1 VEVLVEAVEKE
12 VDKSEADTH
21 PWELLSRLMMTMKCS
36 ISNLLDFLSGIDL
49 SARRVLG
56 LIRAIALPSITNPLD
71 FEDLLK
77 YRYHLLSVARA
88 VDFSSHTRYTC
99 DRLNFL
105 LIQILGRLICRDP
118 YFLLLVQPS
127 SFLHVV

>member
-1 VEVLVEAVEKE
+1 MEVLVGAAEKE
-12 VDKSEADTH
+12 VDKSEADIH
-21 PWELLSRLMMTMKCS
+21 PWELLSRLMMTMKWS

-56 LIRAIALPSITNPLD
+56 LIRAIMWPSITNPLD

-77 YRYHLLSVARA
+77 CHYHLLSVARA
-88 VDFSSHTRYTC
+88 VDFSSHIRYTC

-118 YFLLLVQPS
+118 YFLLWIQQS
-127 SFLHVV
+127 SFLHVA